1 PEQVTVYVKAR
12 GNLSPEAEDGLMRQ
26 VEALLVG
33 VKGIEPVYVRAGG
46 ITTVGGPTSPPND
59 SIGRIEVQFQP
70 YEQRK
75 ALGLTGKDISQAI
88 RERVANLPG
97 MQVEVREPDGGPPIG
112 KSVQVQLTSHDPAA
126 LDKAADM
133 LQAKLASD

>member
-1 PEQVTVYVKAR
+1 PREMSGFMGWYARTLSYLGRHPGRTCAATLAIIVAIGAWFVITPHRVEFFIDQDPEQVTVYVKAR

-26 VEALLVG
+26 VEARLVG

-75 ALGLTGKDISQAI
+75 ALGLTGK
-88 RERVANLPG
+88 
-97 MQVEVREPDGGPPIG
+97 
-112 KSVQVQLTSHDPAA
+112 
-126 LDKAADM
+126 
-133 LQAKLASD
+133 